1 MTMNNLA
8 TKFWLSL
15 LRGAEGEGGGAGG
28 GDGSG
33 APAGEA
39 GAGDAGAASAPAAAP
54 SAEAPAKTFLGE
66 KATSTEGAVAGAG
79 EGNAGAEGAK
89 GAAFDPAALTLPEGF
104 EMTEELSTGLAGIL
118 NNAEL
123 SPQDRAQ
130 QLINLHANTVKS
142 VVESV
147 TQQLQESNMT
157 LWRQTNDE
165 WRAKI
170 KELPEF
176 KSDPDAEAGKVLQ
189 ALKTVGASDE
199 FFQAL
204 DLTGAGNNPA
214 ILQVLHRLA
223 KPFMEGG
230 SVASGDKA
238 SSGRQLGANIYTSTK
253 QP

>member
-15 LRGAEGEGGGAGG
+15 LREAEGEGGGAGG

-39 GAGDAGAASAPAAAP
+39 GASEAGAAPAPAAAP
-54 SAEAPAKTFLGE
+54 SAEAPTKTFLGE
-66 KATSTEGAVAGAG
+66 KAGAKAEGAAAGAE
-79 EGNAGAEGAK
+79 EGNAGAKDTG
-89 GAAFDPAALTLPEGF
+89 AFDPAALTLPEGF

-130 QLINLHANTVKS
+130 QLVNLHATTVKS

-147 TQQLQESNMT
+147 TQQLQDSNMA

-189 ALKTVGASDE
+189 ALKAVGASDE
-199 FFQAL
+199 FFQAM

>member
-1 MTMNNLA
+1 MTMNNMA
-8 TKFWLSL
+8 RKFWLSL
-15 LRGAEGEGGGAGG
+15 LREAEGEGGGAGG

-39 GAGDAGAASAPAAAP
+39 GAGEAGAAPAPAAAEG
-54 SAEAPAKTFLGE
+54 EAPAKTFLGE
-66 KATSTEGAVAGAG
+66 KAEGGDAGAK
-79 EGNAGAEGAK
+79 AEGDA
-89 GAAFDPAALTLPEGF
+89 GEAAPAAFDPAALTLPEGF
-104 EMTEELSTGLAGIL
+104 EMSEELSTGLAGIL

-130 QLINLHANTVKS
+130 QLVELHASTVKT
-142 VVESV
+142 VAESV
-147 TQQLQESNMT
+147 TQQMQESNMA
-157 LWRQTNDE
+157 LWKQTNDE
-165 WRAKI
+165 WRDKI

-189 ALKTVGASDE
+189 ALKAVGASDE

-214 ILQVLHRLA
+214 ILQVLHRLS

-238 SSGRQLGANIYTSTK
+238 PSGRQLGANIYTSTK